1 MLVILDYAS
10 LARMGRRK
18 QAESFLAE
26 RMARFVGEVDDQV
39 LLLRAT
45 GRVKD
50 FSPSRFT
57 EDELKKGDG
66 ALYALV
72 RLAKGDRAAARE
84 ALETALDK
92 VDKGNPVYLGAK
104 IELERL
110 DAQDHH

>member
-1 MLVILDYAS
+1 
-10 LARMGRRK
+10 
-18 QAESFLAE
+18 
-26 RMARFVGEVDDQV
+26 V

-57 EDELKKGDG
+57 EDELERSDG

-72 RLAKGDRAAARE
+72 RLAKGDRESARQ
-84 ALETALDK
+84 ALEATLDS

-110 DAQDHH
+110 DANH